1 MLDVMMPGL
10 DGLGV
15 LQNLRAAGS
24 QVPVIFLTARD
35 TASDRIGGLRA
46 GADDYVVKPFSVE
59 ELLARVHA
67 VLRRSAPEEA
77 RDGVLR
83 VADLELDENS
93 HEVTRAGVEVHLT
106 ATEFELLR
114 YLMRNERVVLSK
126 AQILDR
132 VWKYDFQGQS
142 NIVELY
148 IGYLRKKVDAVEPKL
163 IHTVRGAGYVIK
175 APAPASDLGRQCAAA
190 ASRRGTPGRPRW
202 RLPCPRSLDRVAAGT
217 RRWSA
222 AGRRC
227 SSAAPAAAPTTRCAR
242 FLYTRLDQQLQA
254 TAGSNVRDPAVCLA
268 ATADGPG
275 ECPRRPDGL
284 GRRARHRSGSPLDD
298 PVERRRSSRWLS
310 APTTVPGC
318 TLAHAGPPRCPTTD
332 GAVPATSPRRGSRHA
347 LGVHVPAS
355 S

>member
-1 MLDVMMPGL
+1 MTAAVAAKRRVLVVDDEENVTHLVSSALRFDGFETIIADNGPSALAAVAESDPDLVVLDVMMPGM

-15 LQNLRAAGS
+15 LHNLRAAGS

-35 TASDRIGGLRA
+35 AATERIGGLRA

-67 VLRRSAPEEA
+67 VLRRSVPDESRE
-77 RDGVLR
+77 GVLR

-93 HEVTRAGVEVHLT
+93 HEVTRAGTEVHLT

-148 IGYLRKKVDAVEPKL
+148 VGYLRKKVDSVEPKL

-175 APAPASDLGRQCAAA
+175 AP
-190 ASRRGTPGRPRW
+190 
-202 RLPCPRSLDRVAAGT
+202 RS
-217 RRWSA
+217 
-222 AGRRC
+222 
-227 SSAAPAAAPTTRCAR
+227 
-242 FLYTRLDQQLQA
+242 
-254 TAGSNVRDPAVCLA
+254 
-268 ATADGPG
+268 
-275 ECPRRPDGL
+275 
-284 GRRARHRSGSPLDD
+284 
-298 PVERRRSSRWLS
+298 
-310 APTTVPGC
+310 
-318 TLAHAGPPRCPTTD
+318 
-332 GAVPATSPRRGSRHA
+332 
-347 LGVHVPAS
+347 
-355 S
+355 

>member
-1 MLDVMMPGL
+1 MTTATASKRRVLVVDDEENVTHLVSSALRFDGFETVTADNGQSALAAVAEADPDLVVLDVMMPGM

-35 TASDRIGGLRA
+35 TANDRIGGLRA

-67 VLRRSAPEEA
+67 VLRRSAPDDA
-77 RDGVLR
+77 REGVLR

-93 HEVTRAGVEVHLT
+93 HEVTRAGEEIHLT

-114 YLMRNERVVLSK
+114 YLMRNERMVLSK

-175 APAPASDLGRQCAAA
+175 AP
-190 ASRRGTPGRPRW
+190 
-202 RLPCPRSLDRVAAGT
+202 
-217 RRWSA
+217 
-222 AGRRC
+222 
-227 SSAAPAAAPTTRCAR
+227 
-242 FLYTRLDQQLQA
+242 
-254 TAGSNVRDPAVCLA
+254 
-268 ATADGPG
+268 
-275 ECPRRPDGL
+275 
-284 GRRARHRSGSPLDD
+284 RA
-298 PVERRRSSRWLS
+298 
-310 APTTVPGC
+310 
-318 TLAHAGPPRCPTTD
+318 
-332 GAVPATSPRRGSRHA
+332 
-347 LGVHVPAS
+347 
-355 S
+355 

>member
-1 MLDVMMPGL
+1 MTTATAVKRRVLVVDDEENVTHLVSSALRFDGFETVTADNGQSALAAVAEADPDLVVLDVMMPGM

-35 TASDRIGGLRA
+35 TANDRIGGLRA

-67 VLRRSAPEEA
+67 VLRRSAPDEA
-77 RDGVLR
+77 REGVLR

-93 HEVTRAGVEVHLT
+93 HEVTRAGHEIHLT

-114 YLMRNERVVLSK
+114 YLMRNERMVLSK

-175 APAPASDLGRQCAAA
+175 AP
-190 ASRRGTPGRPRW
+190 
-202 RLPCPRSLDRVAAGT
+202 
-217 RRWSA
+217 
-222 AGRRC
+222 
-227 SSAAPAAAPTTRCAR
+227 
-242 FLYTRLDQQLQA
+242 
-254 TAGSNVRDPAVCLA
+254 
-268 ATADGPG
+268 
-275 ECPRRPDGL
+275 
-284 GRRARHRSGSPLDD
+284 RA
-298 PVERRRSSRWLS
+298 
-310 APTTVPGC
+310 
-318 TLAHAGPPRCPTTD
+318 
-332 GAVPATSPRRGSRHA
+332 
-347 LGVHVPAS
+347 
-355 S
+355 

>member
-1 MLDVMMPGL
+1 MSAATATRRRVLVVDDEENVTHLVSSALRFDGFETLTADNGHSALAAVAESDPDLVVLDVMMPGL

-35 TASDRIGGLRA
+35 AAGDRVSGLRA

-67 VLRRSAPEEA
+67 VLRRSATEEA

-93 HEVTRAGVEVHLT
+93 HEVTRGGQEVHLT

-163 IHTVRGAGYVIK
+163 IHTVRGAGYVVK
-175 APAPASDLGRQCAAA
+175 AP
-190 ASRRGTPGRPRW
+190 
-202 RLPCPRSLDRVAAGT
+202 RS
-217 RRWSA
+217 
-222 AGRRC
+222 
-227 SSAAPAAAPTTRCAR
+227 
-242 FLYTRLDQQLQA
+242 
-254 TAGSNVRDPAVCLA
+254 
-268 ATADGPG
+268 
-275 ECPRRPDGL
+275 
-284 GRRARHRSGSPLDD
+284 
-298 PVERRRSSRWLS
+298 
-310 APTTVPGC
+310 
-318 TLAHAGPPRCPTTD
+318 
-332 GAVPATSPRRGSRHA
+332 
-347 LGVHVPAS
+347 
-355 S
+355 

>member
-1 MLDVMMPGL
+1 MSAATVAINSSTKRRVLVVDDEENVTHLVSSALRFDGFETVTAENGPDALARIAESDPDLVVLDVMMPGM

-24 QVPVIFLTARD
+24 HVPVIFLTARD
-35 TASDRIGGLRA
+35 TAGDRIVGLRA
-46 GADDYVVKPFSVE
+46 GADDYVVKPFSIE

-67 VLRRSAPEEA
+67 VLRRSAPDTA

-83 VADLELDENS
+83 IADLELDENS

-148 IGYLRKKVDAVEPKL
+148 IGYLRKKVDSVEPKL

-175 APAPASDLGRQCAAA
+175 AP
-190 ASRRGTPGRPRW
+190 
-202 RLPCPRSLDRVAAGT
+202 
-217 RRWSA
+217 
-222 AGRRC
+222 
-227 SSAAPAAAPTTRCAR
+227 
-242 FLYTRLDQQLQA
+242 
-254 TAGSNVRDPAVCLA
+254 
-268 ATADGPG
+268 
-275 ECPRRPDGL
+275 
-284 GRRARHRSGSPLDD
+284 RA
-298 PVERRRSSRWLS
+298 
-310 APTTVPGC
+310 
-318 TLAHAGPPRCPTTD
+318 
-332 GAVPATSPRRGSRHA
+332 
-347 LGVHVPAS
+347 
-355 S
+355 

>member
-1 MLDVMMPGL
+1 MTATAAKRRVLVVDDEENVTHLVSSALRFDGFETVTADNGQSALAAVAEADPDLVVLDVMMPGM

-35 TASDRIGGLRA
+35 TANDRIGGLRA

-67 VLRRSAPEEA
+67 VLRRSAPDEA
-77 RDGVLR
+77 REGVLR

-93 HEVTRAGVEVHLT
+93 HEVTRRGQEIHLT

-114 YLMRNERVVLSK
+114 YLMRNERMVLSK

-175 APAPASDLGRQCAAA
+175 AP
-190 ASRRGTPGRPRW
+190 
-202 RLPCPRSLDRVAAGT
+202 
-217 RRWSA
+217 
-222 AGRRC
+222 
-227 SSAAPAAAPTTRCAR
+227 
-242 FLYTRLDQQLQA
+242 
-254 TAGSNVRDPAVCLA
+254 
-268 ATADGPG
+268 
-275 ECPRRPDGL
+275 
-284 GRRARHRSGSPLDD
+284 RA
-298 PVERRRSSRWLS
+298 
-310 APTTVPGC
+310 
-318 TLAHAGPPRCPTTD
+318 
-332 GAVPATSPRRGSRHA
+332 
-347 LGVHVPAS
+347 
-355 S
+355 